1 MHLQLLLFG
10 HYQLHIEGQ
19 PAKFATDHARA
30 LLAYLVLEARPHQR
44 TTLATLLWPEQPEA
58 TARQNLRQTL
68 VYLKKALQSVDQ
80 LATVLEITS
89 KTVHFHAEAL
99 TVDVITFRQ
108 LLATCAAH
116 AHHSLTTCPV
126 CLQHLQAAT
135 ELYQGAFLQGF
146 FIKNSLPFEEWV
158 FYARE
163 QLHRQAVEAL
173 YSLTLAHERMG
184 DYQAMQSGAARQLM
198 LEPWREEAHRQRMR
212 ALALSGQP
220 SAALAHYGTCVR
232 ILSTEL
238 GVPPSSE
245 TTALYE
251 QIRAGKLPVPTVHS
265 PALPPP
271 LPLLA
276 PSGPAVDVT
285 PQQDWGEMPHV
296 AIFHGRTAEMAQL
309 QQWLVDQRYRVIA
322 LLGMGGLG
330 KTTLAARLVQTHA
343 AHFEF
348 VIWRS
353 LVNAPPLSEI
363 IQSWLYTLSRQ
374 QLITLPPDLDG
385 QLRLLLHY
393 LRAQRCLLV
402 LDNLESILPSG
413 ATTAPPNTL
422 AAAYAQLWQLL
433 ATTAHQ
439 SCLLLTSR
447 EEPQGLGRL
456 TAQPEAVALLHLR
469 GLDPRAGIDLLR
481 GQGLTATPATAQTL
495 IEHYSGNPLALQLVA
510 TTIIELFDGDVALFQ
525 EDGAPIFDDIRAVL
539 GRQFAHLSTLEQELM
554 LWLAIEREPVTLP
567 SLQENLLQQP
577 ERRVLIEALRALQR
591 RCLIEKNGTS
601 FGLQNV
607 VIEFLTDSLVELLA
621 TDLAQQ
627 LAVTTDH
634 TTAATTETV
643 PLLETTFFN
652 RFVLMKADT
661 KESLRQIQHRLILQP
676 IALRLAHH
684 FGHPLPDER
693 WPENT
698 PAHALGLELAT
709 TPPRERNL
717 PLRIAHL
724 LDRLRAT
731 PHAPGYAAGNLLNLA
746 HALGIALHGF
756 NFSNLTVQQA
766 YLHGVTLY
774 DCDFRGTT
782 LVRSVFTDT
791 FGLINTIAISPDG
804 LLLAAGTGD
813 GEIRFW
819 HLRDRQPAGL
829 IQAHRA
835 HVWSIS
841 FSPDGQLLAS
851 SGDDQLI
858 HIWTLD
864 RRHPM
869 ISAQPRHVLHEQ
881 PSNVHAVAFSPD
893 GRTLATGGY
902 DQKVRLWDVQG
913 GRLQRQ
919 LEGHTGCIYSVA
931 FSPDGRSLA
940 SGSDDCTVRIW
951 ALSGDAGRPAARPQ
965 ADLSCQI
972 LYGHSERVYS
982 VAFSPDGQFIA
993 SGSTDQSIC
1002 LWRWQGAALGGQLH
1016 QRLVGHRQLVRTVAF
1031 SPDSQ
1036 LIASGSYDETIR
1048 VWDVSTGQLRQTC
1061 RGHCAWIRAVAFVP
1075 DGQQLVSGCFDYTI
1089 RLWDL
1094 AQSNNPA
1101 YHSLRGYTS
1110 LVRAIAFSP
1119 DGQTL
1124 ASGSNDQAVRLWAR
1138 AAAATA
1144 ANGQQQAI
1152 EPHAQV
1158 TIRQSLV
1165 GHSRLVRALAFSPA
1179 GEFLASGSYDYTVQ
1193 LWARDAQ
1200 SGDVHE
1206 LRYTLPHNDLVR
1218 ALAFSPDG
1226 QTLASGSS
1234 DRLLR
1239 LWDVTSGALRLALQ
1253 GHTDSV
1259 WGVAFSPDGET
1270 VASCSADLT
1279 VKLWSLADG
1288 RLVHSFQAH
1297 AQPVKALAYSPDGR
1311 LLATGSEDQSI
1322 RVWAAATGELLYT
1335 CHGHTDFIW
1344 SVAFSAD
1351 GQTLASSSSDRTV
1364 RLWDLRTDQPMA
1376 GLPPRLR
1383 HILTGHGDWVWMVA
1397 FHPDGQTLA
1406 SCSDDATIKLWS
1418 VAHGTCL
1425 QTLRTPD
1432 PYAGMRIRGVRGLS
1446 AAQRNA
1452 LIALGAV
1459 A

>member
-1 MHLQLLLFG
+1 MQLQFLLFG
-10 HYQLHIEGQ
+10 HYQLRVDGE

-30 LLAYLVLEARPHQR
+30 LLAYLVLEPRPHQR

-89 KTVHFHAEAL
+89 KTVHFHTETL
-99 TVDVITFRQ
+99 TVDVITFRH
-108 LLATCAAH
+108 LLATCATH
-116 AHHSLTTCPV
+116 THLSLTTCAA
-126 CLQHLQAAT
+126 CLQRLQMAT
-135 ELYQGAFLQGF
+135 ALYQGEFLQGF

-173 YSLTLAHERMG
+173 YTLTLAHERIG

-220 SAALAHYGTCVR
+220 SAALAHYATCVR
-232 ILSTEL
+232 TLSAEL
-238 GVPPSSE
+238 GMPPSQE

-251 QIRAGKLPVPTVHS
+251 QIRAGKLPEPTAHS
-265 PALPPP
+265 TATPPP
-271 LPLLA
+271 LPALA
-276 PSGPAVDVT
+276 HAAPVAHSAPH
-285 PQQDWGEMPHV
+285 QDWGGMPHV
-296 AIFHGRTAEMAQL
+296 AIFHGRMAEMAQL
-309 QQWLVDQRYRVIA
+309 QLWLADHRYRVIA
-322 LLGMGGLG
+322 LLGLGGLG
-330 KTTLAARLVQTHA
+330 KTTLAARLVETHA

-353 LVNAPPLSEI
+353 LVNAPPLSEV

-374 QLITLPPDLDG
+374 QLTVLPPDLDG

-393 LRAQRCLLV
+393 LRTQRCLLV

-422 AAAYAQLWQLL
+422 TAAYTQLWQLL

-456 TAQPEAVALLHLR
+456 SAQPQAVALLHLR
-469 GLDPRAGIDLLR
+469 GLDQCAGIDLLR
-481 GQGLTATPATAQTL
+481 GHGLMATPATAQTL

-539 GRQFAHLSTLEQELM
+539 GSQFAHLSALEQELM

-567 SLQENLLQQP
+567 NLQENLLQQP
-577 ERRVLIEALRALQR
+577 EKRALIEALRALQR
-591 RCLIEKNGTS
+591 RSLIEKNGAS

-607 VIEFLTDSLVELLA
+607 VIEFLTDYLVELLA

-627 LAVTTDH
+627 LAATADGA
-634 TTAATTETV
+634 TAATTGKV
-643 PLLETTFFN
+643 PPLETTCFN
-652 RFVLMKADT
+652 RFVLMKADA

-684 FGHPLPDER
+684 FGRPLPDAR
-693 WPENT
+693 WPEKV
-698 PAHALGLELAT
+698 PAHALGLDLAT

-724 LDRLRAT
+724 LDRLRAA

-774 DCDFRGTT
+774 DCDFRGAT
-782 LVRSVFTDT
+782 LVRSVFTDN

-819 HLRDRQPAGL
+819 HVRDRQPAGL

-835 HVWSIS
+835 HIWSIS
-841 FSPDGQLLAS
+841 FSPDGQFLAS

-858 HIWTLD
+858 RIWALD

-869 ISAQPRHVLHEQ
+869 ISAQPRHVLDEQ
-881 PSNVHAVAFSPD
+881 PSTVHAVAFSPD

-951 ALSGDAGRPAARPQ
+951 ALPGDAVRSAALPQ
-965 ADLSCQI
+965 GDLPCQI

-982 VAFSPDGQFIA
+982 VAFSPNGQFIA
-993 SGSTDQSIC
+993 SGSTDQSVC
-1002 LWRWQGAALGGQLH
+1002 LWHWQGAALGGQLH

-1048 VWDVSTGQLRQTC
+1048 LWDVTTGQLRQIC

-1075 DGQQLVSGCFDYTI
+1075 DGQQIVSGCFDYTI

-1110 LVRAIAFSP
+1110 LVRAVAFSP

-1124 ASGSNDQAVRLWAR
+1124 ASGSSDQAVRLWAL

-1144 ANGQQQAI
+1144 TNGQQAAEAQAQ
-1152 EPHAQV
+1152 A
-1158 TIRQSLV
+1158 TIRQLLV

-1179 GEFLASGSYDYTVQ
+1179 GDFLASGSYDYTVQ
-1193 LWARDAQ
+1193 LWTRDVV
-1200 SGDVHE
+1200 SGDVHQ
-1206 LRYTLPHNDLVR
+1206 LRHTLPHNDLVR
-1218 ALAFSPDG
+1218 AIAFSPDG
-1226 QTLASGSS
+1226 QTVASGSS
-1234 DRLLR
+1234 DRLIR
-1239 LWDVTSGALRLALQ
+1239 LWDVTSGILRLTLQ

-1259 WGVAFSPDGET
+1259 WGVAFSPDGQT

-1279 VKLWSLADG
+1279 VKLWSSHDG
-1288 RLVHSFQAH
+1288 RLLHSFQAH
-1297 AQPVKALAYSPDGR
+1297 AQPVKALAYSPDGH

-1322 RVWAAATGELLYT
+1322 RVWAVATGELLYT

-1344 SVAFSAD
+1344 SVAFSAN

-1364 RLWDLRTDQPMA
+1364 RLWDLRMHRPSA
-1376 GLPPRLR
+1376 GLPPPLR
-1383 HILTGHGDWVWMVA
+1383 HRLIGHGDWVWMVT
-1397 FHPDGQTLA
+1397 FHPDGQSLA

-1425 QTLRTPD
+1425 QTLRTPA
-1432 PYAGMRIRGVRGLS
+1432 PYAGMRIRGVSGLS
-1446 AAQRNA
+1446 DAQRNA
-1452 LIALGAV
+1452 LVALGAV